1 MKGMPCHRCGAWVP
15 RPRYRVYYGRKL
27 PRFYQI
33 EEGPLTKVIWVTE
46 CRPSCH
52 AAKAMVKLEACWRHY
67 RKLHELIRAEPTHL
81 TRLRG
86 LKIIEESDRNLH
98 QLRFHIQG
106 LASELET
113 EQERCHFSFQDHFRV
128 PPPPERPPEEYHP
141 LPPGESVAPGDG
153 QGEYLGEAT
162 EAWKRIDILTKE
174 IREIQRRQQR
184 QQRAAD
190 EEVAAKRL
198 LRQEL
203 IVAHSVMV

>member
-1 MKGMPCHRCGAWVP
+1 
-15 RPRYRVYYGRKL
+15 
-27 PRFYQI
+27 
-33 EEGPLTKVIWVTE
+33 
-46 CRPSCH
+46 
-52 AAKAMVKLEACWRHY
+52 MVKLEACWRHY
-67 RKLHELIRAEPTHL
+67 RKLHELIRAEPTHQ

-141 LPPGESVAPGDG
+141 SPPGGSGEREGG
-153 QGEYLGEAT
+153 LGEYPGGVV
-162 EAWKRIDILTKE
+162 EAWTKIDALTEE
-174 IREIQRRQQR
+174 IEEMQQRQQR
-184 QQRAAD
+184 QQRAAE
-190 EEVAAKRL
+190 EEVAAKRQ

-203 IVAHSVMV
+203 IVAHSALV